1 VKIKLNDNETTLLLP
16 LLGRAMESRKADPI
30 FFDPLAADIIE
41 KIDYDFDRLQ
51 GQITEYS
58 RLSWAVRALRFK
70 NIAAEFIN
78 VHPEATVVNLGAGL
92 DTTFYMVDNGRIDW
106 INVDSEEVNK
116 LRVALLPVNQR
127 VRNINGSVLD
137 PRILDGIIAPHV
149 LFMASGLL
157 IYLAED
163 EIKQLFR
170 GLADKF
176 PSSTIAFDRISSQ
189 SIQYVQ
195 TDLSKTNLAG
205 AKIRWGIDDARE
217 MEKWDGRFKIVREEK
232 MFAGVDR
239 ERILNADIIKVMDL
253 NDQYNGSGI
262 VVLSL
267 G

>member
-1 VKIKLNDNETTLLLP
+1 MKTKLNDNESTLLLL

-30 FFDPLAADIIE
+30 FFDPLAADIVE
-41 KIDYDFDRLQ
+41 KIDYDFNRLEV
-51 GQITEYS
+51 TEYS
-58 RLSWAVRALRFK
+58 SLSWAVRALRFK

-78 VHPEATVVNLGAGL
+78 SHPEATVVNLGAGL
-92 DTTFYMVDNGRIDW
+92 DTTFYMVDNGRIEW
-106 INVDSEEVNK
+106 INIDSEEVNK

-127 VRNINGSVLD
+127 IRNINGSVLD
-137 PRILDGIIAPHV
+137 PRILDEVIAPHV

-157 IYLAED
+157 IYLVED
-163 EIKQLFR
+163 EIKLLFR

-176 PSSTIAFDRISSQ
+176 PSSTVAFDRISS
-189 SIQYVQ
+189 SSLQYVQ

-217 MEKWDGRFKIVREEK
+217 IEKWDGRFKIVREEK
-232 MFAGVDR
+232 MFAGIDR
-239 ERILNADIIKVMDL
+239 ERIQNADIVKLMDL

-262 VVLSL
+262 VVLGL